1 MEVCDMMLDEQTL
14 QLSIKYATRQHHLQ
28 LAQRI
33 SQLAQLRAQER
44 EEEGGEEEG
53 GEEDGEEFRENLQT
67 R

>member
-14 QLSIKYATRQHHLQ
+14 QLSIKYATRQRHLQ

-33 SQLAQLRAQER
+33 SQLAQLRAEERQE
-44 EEEGGEEEG
+44 EEEG
-53 GEEDGEEFRENLQT
+53 GEEDGEEFRENPQT

>member
-14 QLSIKYATRQHHLQ
+14 QLSIKYATRQRHLQ

-44 EEEGGEEEG
+44 EEEEEEEG
-53 GEEDGEEFRENLQT
+53 GEEDGEEFSENLQT

>member
-1 MEVCDMMLDEQTL
+1 MEVCDMMLDDQTL

-33 SQLAQLRAQER
+33 SQLAQLRAQEQQA
-44 EEEGGEEEG
+44 EEEDEEE
-53 GEEDGEEFRENLQT
+53 EEDFRENLKT